1 MGHLICEHM
10 CMDIKAISKFRD
22 IGGFSVNSLP
32 YYSCLTVQCVGICA
46 AACSGRPPQQI
57 LSDAPGGAKSGSI
70 PRHSVIFD
78 RNLTAAAIGHSM
90 VKRGLLQR
98 APHRTSVHPEQP
110 AGINFFNMKL
120 YILAAV
126 AIVLGVW

>member
-1 MGHLICEHM
+1 MGFLSIPCPTIAFLQYNALAYAPRHVQEGPL
-10 CMDIKAISKFRD
+10 SRS
-22 IGGFSVNSLP
+22 SV
-32 YYSCLTVQCVGICA
+32 
-46 AACSGRPPQQI
+46 
-57 LSDAPGGAKSGSI
+57 DAPGGAKSGSI

-98 APHRTSVHPEQP
+98 APHRTSVHPERP